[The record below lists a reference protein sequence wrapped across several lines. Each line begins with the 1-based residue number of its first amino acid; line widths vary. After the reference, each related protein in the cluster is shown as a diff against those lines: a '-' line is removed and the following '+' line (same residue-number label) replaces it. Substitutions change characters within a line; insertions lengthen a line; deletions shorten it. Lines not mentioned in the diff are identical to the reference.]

1 MNRRTYERAP
11 FASIRPRAKLARNN
25 EQNGSQPG
33 RDLQVRSVDMLNQL
47 ILSQLPL
54 AKIRPHGLIAREA
67 ALD

>member
-1 MNRRTYERAP
+1 MSERHLRQ
-11 FASIRPRAKLARNN
+11 SGRERNWRNN

-33 RDLQVRSVDMLNQL
+33 RGPSAPLGGLLNQL

-54 AKIRPHGLIAREA
+54 AKIRPCGLIAREA